1 MMMMIARVLSPFS
14 FPSLFTSSSRTA
26 FKKRTR
32 ERETNDISSET
43 TKNDD
48 EKRKQQNKSNSHITV
63 PTVGA
68 IPNTVTS
75 NHPPPIFFEIALKAS
90 RPKEPMISTLFE
102 EMP

>member
-1 MMMMIARVLSPFS
+1 M
-14 FPSLFTSSSRTA
+14 
-26 FKKRTR
+26 R
-32 ERETNDISSET
+32 EN
-43 TKNDD
+43 N
-48 EKRKQQNKSNSHITV
+48 NKTYITV

>member
-1 MMMMIARVLSPFS
+1 MIARVLSPFS
-14 FPSLFTSSSRTA
+14 FPSLFTSSSHVLRL
-26 FKKRTR
+26 KRGR
-32 ERETNDISSET
+32 ERE
-43 TKNDD
+43 KP
-48 EKRKQQNKSNSHITV
+48 KRHPFRKQQKTTRQKMREKTITYITV